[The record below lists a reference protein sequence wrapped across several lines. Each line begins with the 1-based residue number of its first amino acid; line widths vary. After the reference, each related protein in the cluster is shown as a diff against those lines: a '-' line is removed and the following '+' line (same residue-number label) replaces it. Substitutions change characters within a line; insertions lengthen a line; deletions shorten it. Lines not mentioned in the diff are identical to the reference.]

1 MASLKNLR
9 IISMFF
15 FFREKSLLAVT
26 LSNEVEEILG
36 HAAFLDYPN
45 VDGVEPDAW
54 VDWLMSSYE
63 LAQCNPLNTL
73 FMHYFVAKQSYS
85 NGCAREII
93 RTMFNTIPNVHFCLL
108 LVPSGVQPG
117 ELAVYLASLCSKCH
131 FICHHYYQLPKS
143 RKCSRRVAL
152 PQNQLSWSLFHS
164 YS

>member
-1 MASLKNLR
+1 
-9 IISMFF
+9 MFF
-15 FFREKSLLAVT
+15 FFREKSLLAIT

-108 LVPSGVQPG
+108 MVPNGVQPG
-117 ELAVYLASLCSKCH
+117 ELAVYLAPL
-131 FICHHYYQLPKS
+131 
-143 RKCSRRVAL
+143 
-152 PQNQLSWSLFHS
+152 
-164 YS
+164 